1 MTESHERILV
11 VDDEEHVRI
20 LFSRILQKEGYEVE
34 CASSGSEAIE
44 KLAKSSFDLVVTDLK
59 MNGLDGLDVVRKGK
73 IVNQAVPFILISGY
87 GTAQTA
93 GTAAREG
100 ADMFLMKPIDITELK
115 AAVREALQKQRLS
128 QATG

>member
-11 VDDEEHVRI
+11 VDDEKHVRV

-44 KLAKSSFDLVVTDLK
+44 KLAKSPFDLVVTDLK
-59 MNGLDGLDVVRKGK
+59 MNGFDGLDVVRKGK
-73 IVNQAVPFILISGY
+73 RANQTVPFILISGY

-100 ADMFLMKPIDITELK
+100 ADMFLMKPIDITEFK
-115 AAVREALQKQRLS
+115 QAVKKALQK
-128 QATG
+128 

>member
-59 MNGLDGLDVVRKGK
+59 MDGVDGLDVVRKGK
-73 IVNQAVPFILISGY
+73 TVNQTVPFILISGY
-87 GTAQTA
+87 GTMQTA
-93 GTAAREG
+93 GTAAKEG
-100 ADMFLMKPIDITELK
+100 ADMFLMKPIELTDLKLAVKK
-115 AAVREALQKQRLS
+115 ALRK
-128 QATG
+128 

>member
-20 LFSRILQKEGYEVE
+20 LFSRVLQKEGYEVE

-59 MNGLDGLDVVRKGK
+59 MNGLDGLDIVRKGK
-73 IVNQAVPFILISGY
+73 TVNQKVPFILISGY

-115 AAVREALQKQRLS
+115 AAVREALQK
-128 QATG
+128 

>member
-11 VDDEEHVRI
+11 VDDEKHVRI

-44 KLAKSSFDLVVTDLK
+44 KLAKRSFDLVVTDLK
-59 MNGLDGLDVVRKGK
+59 MDGIDGLDVVKKGK
-73 IVNQAVPFILISGY
+73 TVNRAVPFILISGY

-93 GTAAREG
+93 GTAAQEG
-100 ADMFLMKPIDITELK
+100 ADVFLMKPIELTDLK
-115 AAVREALQKQRLS
+115 RAVKKALQK
-128 QATG
+128 